1 MKRSETVKIT
11 SIRFHPDGLIMAI
24 GLANGKIMI
33 YDVRDM
39 VMAQELEGPTPS
51 SAVSQLEFS
60 NKGIFLAASWT
71 GSSSCRVYSLHKG
84 FACNELTQE
93 GMPVTAISF
102 DLYGGFLAVGT
113 EQNMIVSSYK
123 NLKKIL
129 QEISNFLKI
138 KMISILINLISS
150 HGVGQT
156 NTNISHLCWG

>member
-84 FACNELTQE
+84 FACNELT
-93 GMPVTAISF
+93 
-102 DLYGGFLAVGT
+102 
-113 EQNMIVSSYK
+113 
-123 NLKKIL
+123 
-129 QEISNFLKI
+129 
-138 KMISILINLISS
+138 
-150 HGVGQT
+150 
-156 NTNISHLCWG
+156 